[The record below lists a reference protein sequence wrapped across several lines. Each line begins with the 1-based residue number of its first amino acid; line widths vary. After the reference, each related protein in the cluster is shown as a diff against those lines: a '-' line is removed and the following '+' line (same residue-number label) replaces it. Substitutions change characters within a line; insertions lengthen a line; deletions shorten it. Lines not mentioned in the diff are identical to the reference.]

1 MSQNIVSL
9 SFTDAQLQAVD
20 AALAELENQLS
31 GLIALDKPSKRRL
44 RKMGDKSEAFCRQ
57 ALRVMAQNPGIVPQ
71 NVVNSGAIEDL
82 TALDQLRPRLVRLS
96 RLTDRGASTDLA
108 LGSDIMS
115 ASLQVYN
122 ALKASGGNEGLDP
135 LRKELGVRFARSP
148 RQPEAKAA

>member
-57 ALRVMAQNPGIVPQ
+57 ALRIMAQNPGIVPQ

-82 TALDQLRPRLVRLS
+82 EALDQLRPRLVRLS

-115 ASLQVYN
+115 ASLQVYSS
-122 ALKASGGNEGLDP
+122 LKTSGSTEGLDP
-135 LRKELGVRFARSP
+135 LRKELGVRFAKSP
-148 RQPEAKAA
+148 RQAQAKGA